1 MKEDEP
7 LNMWSHWR
15 NMYGSLKAIEK
26 YYPNMLNNDH
36 IVSHAHTT
44 IIINTAALDSYM
56 KEMEDRENADIRETS

>member
-1 MKEDEP
+1 
-7 LNMWSHWR
+7 
-15 NMYGSLKAIEK
+15 MYGSLKAIEK

-56 KEMEDRENADIRETS
+56 KELEDRENADIRETS